1 MNRTHPFPRT
11 LRVLGNF
18 LCILKYMNHFER
30 PPHVREAIKNSDK
43 ETLSAAGKRGAEKT
57 NEIREVKKLL
67 GNEQAEIQLRDAAM
81 HEEALLEHVP
91 EDDR

>member
-30 PPHVREAIKNSDK
+30 PPHIREAIKNNNK
-43 ETLSAAGKRGAEKT
+43 EMLSAAGKRGAEKT
-57 NEIREVKKLL
+57 YEIREVKKLL
-67 GNEQAEIQLRDAAM
+67 ANEQAENQLRDAAT
-81 HEEALLEHVP
+81 HEETLLAHGP

>member
-30 PPHVREAIKNSDK
+30 PPHVRDAIKNKD
-43 ETLSAAGKRGAEKT
+43 TAALSAAGKIGAEKT
-57 NEIREVKKLL
+57 YEIRTVKKLL
-67 GNEQAEIQLRDAAM
+67 ADEQAEIQLRDAAM